1 MFTIKTLIE
10 YLILWGPTAPIMK
23 FILGKTLHQK
33 LAMYLR
39 LGYWP
44 QLDNPKTFNEKIMC
58 RKISTDK
65 DLFSEVSDKYTVREY
80 IKEKHN
86 ENILNQVYQVVN
98 DPNDI
103 CFEDLPDEFVIKP
116 THGSGW
122 VHIVEN
128 KSEEDFQEIRSKCRE
143 WLSQSYGETK
153 GEYWYNEIEPRIII
167 EERLKDD
174 DGDTPPDYK
183 FFVFHGEVKY
193 VQVDYDRFSDH
204 SRRFYDRD
212 WNPQDFKL
220 KFPLGPVTEEPDN
233 LDDMIRV
240 AEKLGEDFDF
250 IRVDLY
256 NISEDEIVFGELTL
270 APESGG
276 GKFEPRDYD
285 FQLGSHW

>member
-1 MFTIKTLIE
+1 MMGKIVE
-10 YLILWGPTAPIMK
+10 YLTLWGPTAHISK
-23 FILGKTLHQK
+23 KVLGKSLHQK
-33 LAMYLR
+33 IAMYPR
-39 LGYWP
+39 IGYWP
-44 QLDNPKTFNEKIMC
+44 QINSPRSFNEKVMY
-58 RKISTDK
+58 RK
-65 DLFSEVSDKYTVREY
+65 LFTNENMYSRISDKHAVREY
-80 IKEKHN
+80 VTTKCNKK
-86 ENILNQVYQVVN
+86 ILNQFYQVVD
-98 DPNDI
+98 DPENI
-103 CFEDLPDEFVIKP
+103 SFISLPDEFVIKP

-276 GKFEPRDYD
+276 GKFDPRDYD